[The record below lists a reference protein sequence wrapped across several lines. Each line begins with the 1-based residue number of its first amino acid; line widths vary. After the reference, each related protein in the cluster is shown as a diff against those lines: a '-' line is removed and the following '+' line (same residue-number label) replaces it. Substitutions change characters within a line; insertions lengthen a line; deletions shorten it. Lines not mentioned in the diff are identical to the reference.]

1 MDLLSIPLITVA
13 LTGLLIIYV
22 ALPIFRRRIVS
33 DKIRG
38 ISDKIEIGTAAYLN
52 RQFRAIAP
60 FVPIIAV
67 IIYYLLGLRSTIS
80 FLVGA
85 VLSQVSAY
93 VMMRIVVKVHGRVAE
108 DAVTSGL
115 NAFRTAILGGS
126 VMGLS
131 VPAISLLGLTL
142 LFLAFGNPE
151 DLVGFSF
158 GASLTA
164 LFAQIGG
171 GIYTKGADIGADL
184 VGKVELGIPED
195 DPRNPAVIA
204 DLVGDNVGDC
214 TGRGADLFESFS
226 GDVVTG
232 MILGAAFVPRYG
244 PGALI
249 YPLILQC
256 VGNLASLVG
265 IALVKQLKQKPEN
278 AISTG
283 LFVTAGLSI
292 VGAYYLTIA
301 LIGDVNIFYAALSGV
316 GAVLVSMWVAQYFT
330 GFEGKPVKAIAE
342 ASKRGAALNII
353 TGLAYGLQSPIIP
366 VVAVVAAAVFS
377 FIINGNVLF
386 AIAIANIGTDLMVGY
401 IMSTD
406 AFGPIVDNADGV
418 SEMAHNEEAS
428 QNLAHLDAVG
438 NSMKAYTKA
447 LSMTTGTLTAFA
459 ILITY
464 FQIANIRSLNL
475 MNLFNLA
482 AIFIGVTLSFLISSL
497 LIGSTAKTAL
507 AMVDEIRGQCAANPG
522 ILKGEAEPD
531 YARCIDIST
540 RFALNEMTAPA
551 LLAILPPIVVAY
563 LFGAETLV
571 ALMLGITVSAVAL
584 AVFFNNTGA
593 AWDNAKKLIEREFW
607 MKGTEVHK
615 AAVVGDTVGDPLKDV
630 AGPSLIIYM
639 KLVGMTALL
648 LLPLLVQR
656 AAG

>member
-1 MDLLSIPLITVA
+1 LDPLSIPLITVA
-13 LTGLLIIYV
+13 LTALLIVYI
-22 ALPIFRRRIVS
+22 ALPIFRRKIASDRIR
-33 DKIRG
+33 D
-38 ISDKIEIGTAAYLN
+38 ISGKIETGTAAYLN
-52 RQFRAIAP
+52 RQFRVIAP
-60 FVPIIAV
+60 FIPILGAL
-67 IIYYLLGLRSTIS
+67 IYYLLGWRAAVS

-85 VLSQVSAY
+85 CLSQLSAY
-93 VMMRIVVKVHGRVAE
+93 VVMRLVVKVHGRVAE
-108 DAVTSGL
+108 DAKTSGL

-131 VPAISLLGLTL
+131 VPALSLLGLTA
-142 LFLAFGNPE
+142 LFMVFGSPE

-232 MILGAAFVPRYG
+232 MILGAAFVPKYG

-249 YPLILQC
+249 YPLLLQC

-265 IALVKQLKQKPEN
+265 IALVKQLKQKPEA
-278 AISTG
+278 AIRTG
-283 LFVTAGLSI
+283 LLVTAVLSLI
-292 VGAYYLTIA
+292 GAYFLTIS
-301 LIGDVNIFYAALSGV
+301 LVGDIRIFYAALSGI
-316 GAVLVSMWVAQYFT
+316 GAVLVSMWTAQHFT

-342 ASKRGAALNII
+342 ASNRGAGLNII
-353 TGLAYGLQSPIIP
+353 TGMAYGLQSPIVP
-366 VVAVVAAAVFS
+366 VIAVVAAATFS
-377 FIINGNVLF
+377 FILNGNTLF

-418 SEMAHNEEAS
+418 SEMAHNDGAGE
-428 QNLAHLDAVG
+428 NLAILDAVG

-464 FQIANIRSLNL
+464 FQVANIHSLNL
-475 MNLFNLA
+475 INPYNLA
-482 AIFIGVTLSFLISSL
+482 ALFIGVAMSFLISSL

-507 AMVDEIRGQCAANPG
+507 AMVDEIRGQCAANPA
-522 ILKGEAEPD
+522 ILKGNAEPD
-531 YARCIDIST
+531 YARCIGIST
-540 RFALNEMTAPA
+540 NFALKEMAAPA
-551 LLAILPPIVVAY
+551 LLAIVPPIA
-563 LFGAETLV
+563 V
-571 ALMLGITVSAVAL
+571 ALFFGPETMVALLLGITVSSVSL

-607 MKGTEVHK
+607 MKGTEAHK
-615 AAVVGDTVGDPLKDV
+615 AAVVGDTVGDPMKDV

-648 LLPLLVQR
+648 LLPLLIR
-656 AAG
+656 

>member
-1 MDLLSIPLITVA
+1 MDPLSIPLITVA
-13 LTGLLIIYV
+13 LTGLLIVYV
-22 ALPIFRRRIVS
+22 ALPIFRRRIES

-38 ISDKIEIGTAAYLN
+38 ISEKIEVGTATYLN
-52 RQFRAIAP
+52 RQLRVIAP
-60 FVPIIAV
+60 FVPILAV
-67 IIYYLLGLRSTIS
+67 VIYYLLGWRSAVS

-93 VMMRIVVKVHGRVAE
+93 AVMRIVVKVHGRVAE
-108 DAVTSGL
+108 DAKTSGL
-115 NAFRTAILGGS
+115 AAFRTAILGGS

-131 VPAISLLGLTL
+131 VPALSLLGLTL
-142 LFLAFGNPE
+142 LFLVFGNPE

-171 GIYTKGADIGADL
+171 GIFTKGADIGADL
-184 VGKVELGIPED
+184 VGKIELGLPED

-249 YPLILQC
+249 YPLLLQC

-265 IALVKQLKQKPEN
+265 IALVKQLNQKPET
-278 AISTG
+278 AIRTG
-283 LFVTAGLSI
+283 LIVTAGLSI
-292 VGAYYLTIA
+292 VGAYFLTIA
-301 LIGDVNIFYAALSGV
+301 LVGDVRIFYAAVSGIA
-316 GAVLVSMWVAQYFT
+316 AVIVSMWTAQYFT

-342 ASKRGAALNII
+342 ASNRGAGLNII
-353 TGLAYGLQSPIIP
+353 TGIAYGLQSPIVP
-366 VVAVVAAAVFS
+366 VVGVVAAAAFS

-418 SEMAHNEEAS
+418 SEMAHNEGAS
-428 QNLAHLDAVG
+428 ENLAHLDAVG

-464 FQIANIRSLNL
+464 FQVANIHSLNL

-482 AIFIGVTLSFLISSL
+482 ALFIGVTLSFLISSL

-522 ILKGEAEPD
+522 IMKGEAEPD

-540 RFALNEMTAPA
+540 SFALREMTAPA
-551 LLAILPPIVVAY
+551 LLAIIPPIVVAFV
-563 LFGAETLV
+563 FGAETLV

-607 MKGTEVHK
+607 RKGTEAHK
-615 AAVVGDTVGDPLKDV
+615 AAIVGDTVGDPLKDV

-648 LLPLLVQR
+648 LLPLLVK
-656 AAG
+656 